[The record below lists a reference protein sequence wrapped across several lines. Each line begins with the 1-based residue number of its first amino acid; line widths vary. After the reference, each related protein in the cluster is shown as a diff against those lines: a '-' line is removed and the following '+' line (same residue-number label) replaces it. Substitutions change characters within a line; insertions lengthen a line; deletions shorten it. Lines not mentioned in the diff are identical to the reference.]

1 MKAVATVCLVCFLI
15 AGCGK
20 ESKVEIPS
28 APVKVDTSKITVA
41 GVGGDSTPPKAPEKK
56 TGK

>member
-1 MKAVATVCLVCFLI
+1 MKAVATVCIVCILI

-20 ESKVEIPS
+20 DTKVEIPS

-41 GVGGDSTPPKAPEKK
+41 GVGGDTPKAPEKK